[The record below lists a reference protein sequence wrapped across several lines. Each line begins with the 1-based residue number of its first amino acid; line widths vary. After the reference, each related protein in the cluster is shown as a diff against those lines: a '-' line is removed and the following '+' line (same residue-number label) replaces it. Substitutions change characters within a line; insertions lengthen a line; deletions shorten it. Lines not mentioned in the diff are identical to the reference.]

1 MAKRRTKIP
10 RKQNKSIGDETL
22 VDLVEARDSAS
33 GFFEKNQKSVVGIA
47 GLIALLF
54 VGYLLYKFIY
64 KEPRTVAA
72 KEMIYKA
79 EQQFMRD
86 SFALALENPGGDF
99 DGFLDIIDN
108 YNGTPTANLAKY
120 YAGVCYLNL
129 GNFESAIEYLENY
142 NAAGKITPT
151 MKHGAIGDAYSELA
165 TPDLD
170 KALSNYKKAAY
181 GPENNLLSPYY
192 LKKYGMLSQ
201 KQGDSDSAQKAFST
215 IKEKYPNSTEGLS
228 IDKYLR

>member
-10 RKQNKSIGDETL
+10 RSKNQSIGDETL

-33 GFFEKNQKSVVGIA
+33 GFFEKNQKAVVGIA

-54 VGYLLYKFIY
+54 VGYVLYKYFY
-64 KEPRTVAA
+64 QDKRAVNA
-72 KEMIYKA
+72 KEMIFKA
-79 EQQFMRD
+79 EEQFRRD
-86 SFALALENPGGDF
+86 SFALALENPGANF
-99 DGFLDIIDN
+99 EGFLDIIDN

-129 GNFESAIEYLENY
+129 GNYDSAIEYLENY
-142 NAAGKITPT
+142 NEAGEITPT
-151 MKHGAIGDAYSELA
+151 MKYGALGDAYSELS
-165 TPDLD
+165 TPNYE

-192 LKKYGMLSQ
+192 LEKYAMLSQ
-201 KQGDSDSAQKAFST
+201 MQGNTDEAQKAFKT
-215 IKEKYPNSTEGLS
+215 IKEKYPNSAEGLVV
-228 IDKYLR
+228 DKYLR

>member
-33 GFFEKNQKSVVGIA
+33 GFFERNQKTVVGIA

-54 VGYLLYKFIY
+54 VGYLLFKFFY

-86 SFALALENPGGDF
+86 SFALALENPGEDF

-108 YNGTPTANLAKY
+108 YNGTPSANLAKY

-129 GNFESAIEYLENY
+129 GNYDSAIEYLENY
-142 NAAGKITPT
+142 SSAGEITPT
-151 MKHGAIGDAYSELA
+151 MKFGAMGDAYSELQ
-165 TPDLD
+165 DLD

-181 GPENNLLSPYY
+181 GPENDLLSPYY
-192 LKKYGMLSQ
+192 LKKYAMLSQ
-201 KQGDSDSAQKAFST
+201 KQNNTDEAQKAFKT
-215 IKEKYPNSTEGLS
+215 IKEKYPNSTEGLA